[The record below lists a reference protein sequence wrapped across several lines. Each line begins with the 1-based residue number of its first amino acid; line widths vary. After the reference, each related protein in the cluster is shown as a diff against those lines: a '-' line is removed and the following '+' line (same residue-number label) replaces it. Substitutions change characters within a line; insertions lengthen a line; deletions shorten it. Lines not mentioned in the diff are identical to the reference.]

1 VVTLVVPG
9 FNDSDAELADVAQ
22 FLASVS
28 VDIPWHVTAF
38 HPDYRMTDRDATTA
52 QTLLRAVASGQAA
65 GLRYVY
71 AGNIPGRVA
80 QYENTYCPSCR
91 AAVIERTGYRVFAN
105 HLEDGRCAHCGTPV
119 PGRWGSARQSG
130 CGVSDRGPRSVAV

>member
-9 FNDSDAELADVAQ
+9 FNDSDAELAAIAE

-52 QTLLRAVASGQAA
+52 QTLVRAVASGQAA

-71 AGNIPGRVA
+71 AGNVPGRLA
-80 QYENTYCPSCR
+80 KYENTYCPSCH
-91 AAVIERTGYRVFAN
+91 AAVVERAGYHILAN
-105 HLEDGRCAHCGTPV
+105 HLEDGCCAHCGTRI
-119 PGRWGSARQSG
+119 PGRWGSTRQRG
-130 CGVSDRGPRSVAV
+130 RGIRDRAPRSVAV